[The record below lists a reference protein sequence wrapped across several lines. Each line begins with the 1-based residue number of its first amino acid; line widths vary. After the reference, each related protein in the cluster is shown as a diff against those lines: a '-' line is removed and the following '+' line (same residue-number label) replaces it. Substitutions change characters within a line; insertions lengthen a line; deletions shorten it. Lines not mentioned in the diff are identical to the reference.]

1 MVNYGGDTYFYPISH
16 MKLCTDDYT
25 EITQG
30 MMNKGIACC
39 FGEGRYYI
47 EINRPFTGNECFGYD
62 VMRVVADT
70 ISDFLGQKFYAF
82 AIPD

>member
-1 MVNYGGDTYFYPISH
+1 MIKLDAKTLYFGASNPDIKEIS
-16 MKLCTDDYT
+16 KGKFLTT
-25 EITQG
+25 F
-30 MMNKGIACC
+30 KGIACC

-62 VMRVVADT
+62 VMRVVADA